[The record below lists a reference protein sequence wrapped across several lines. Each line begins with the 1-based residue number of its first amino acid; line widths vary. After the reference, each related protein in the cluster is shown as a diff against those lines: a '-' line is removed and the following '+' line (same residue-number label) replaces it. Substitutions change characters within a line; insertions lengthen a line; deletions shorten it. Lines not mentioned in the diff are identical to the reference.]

1 MVVLAVAA
9 SSTSAQVK
17 AAFGGAQRAGG
28 TTPMQRSF
36 AMPRSSSGM
45 GSSGMGSGP
54 AMSPA
59 IARTWSGGGA
69 AVVGGTVVDS
79 SALYVNGS
87 YTNNNL
93 SVDFHLGANPGLEN
107 CRVLWPNNGCNYYP
121 YYGYYGGW
129 GWYNNYYDGYY
140 DNSDQHY
147 SVIDGAL
154 VQPIFVQLPAAAAQ
168 APQEPPPPPT
178 DDQIAASLL
187 MSGDAQGAVEKYRV
201 YLRDNAGDAA
211 AMRALAIALVVSGE
225 PEQGVAMMSMAY
237 RTDPTLADKSI
248 PDHQLF
254 RSDADLRLALQKSV
268 TFANKMKS
276 ASSWLTVAVLMQA
289 EGRKDHALRMIDRAE
304 GLGLDAALVKRFKTA
319 LGS

>member
-1 MVVLAVAA
+1 MD
-9 SSTSAQVK
+9 
-17 AAFGGAQRAGG
+17 G
-28 TTPMQRSF
+28 
-36 AMPRSSSGM
+36 
-45 GSSGMGSGP
+45 
-54 AMSPA
+54 
-59 IARTWSGGGA
+59 
-69 AVVGGTVVDS
+69 

-87 YTNNNL
+87 YTSNNL
-93 SVDFHLGANPGLEN
+93 SLDFHLGAQPGLDN
-107 CRVLWPNNGCNYYP
+107 CRTIWPNNGCVYYP

-154 VQPIFVQLPAAAAQ
+154 VQPIFVQVPPAATPAAQ
-168 APQEPPPPPT
+168 EPTPPPT

-187 MSGDAQGAVEKYRV
+187 RSGNADGAVEKYRA
-201 YLRDNAGDAA
+201 YLRDHADDAG
-211 AMRALAIALVVSGE
+211 AMRAFAIALLVAGE

-237 RTDPTLADKSI
+237 RTDPTLAEKVL
-248 PDHQLF
+248 PDEQLF
-254 RSDADLRLALQKSV
+254 KSDADLRQALQKAV

-289 EGRKDHALRMIDRAE
+289 EGRKDHALRMIDRAS
-304 GLGLDAALVKRFKTA
+304 GLGLDAALVKRFKTT